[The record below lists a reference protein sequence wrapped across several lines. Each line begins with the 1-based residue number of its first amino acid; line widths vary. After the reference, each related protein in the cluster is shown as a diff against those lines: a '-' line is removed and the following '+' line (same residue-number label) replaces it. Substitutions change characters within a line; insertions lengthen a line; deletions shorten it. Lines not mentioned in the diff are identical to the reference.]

1 MARTKR
7 TARRLPVK
15 TRHLTGWLVN
25 GEYDKKKAIYPL
37 KIKEILPEQKTVN
50 ITKDGQMIKI
60 INVRRKFRYFN
71 GKKQVNFLMLKNI
84 VNP

>member
-1 MARTKR
+1 M
-7 TARRLPVK
+7 
-15 TRHLTGWLVN
+15 
-25 GEYDKKKAIYPL
+25 
-37 KIKEILPEQKTVN
+37 KEILPEQKTVN
-50 ITKDGQMIKI
+50 ITRDGQIIKI